1 MSDTMK
7 VSQKMHYPPSDEI
20 VASLSNHEITGIQNW
35 DDLAEVDCDI
45 SYKNEFEIETK
56 FKVTKSN
63 ILELYE
69 NQLK

>member
-45 SYKNEFEIETK
+45 SYKN
-56 FKVTKSN
+56 
-63 ILELYE
+63 
-69 NQLK
+69 